1 MLTGEQQVW
10 ERDGFAEKTGLG
22 ERGAGIGYGDTPEQA
37 REIQVHNPD
46 VLIDYIQA
54 AAEAYRAYV
63 HTVSEEQL
71 DDVVDE
77 RFDPPV
83 KRGVRLVSMVDDA
96 LQHVGQVFYAKG
108 ILEK

>member
-1 MLTGEQQVW
+1 M
-10 ERDGFAEKTGLG
+10 
-22 ERGAGIGYGDTPEQA
+22 
-37 REIQVHNPD
+37 
-46 VLIDYIQA
+46 LIDYIQA